1 MTNSNAFLFQPDA
14 ERSAAQGRYDALLSQ
29 SQGGIWPVL
38 TQGALCAPEERLS
51 RVRFL
56 NAAPGLRLNV
66 AIDRQPVSTGLEYQ
80 ALSDY
85 QGIEGGFRLLTVV
98 SAGNPRGAYLRQSI
112 PFVPGET
119 VTYVLIPSR
128 GRLEL
133 VRVPDALCLSGG
145 DGGSCLRMAN
155 FCPHCGPL
163 ELSTEEG
170 EAVFTGVLFKE
181 TTAFR
186 QIRPGEYLL
195 SVGTDSR
202 PPLSGPLLPPSCC
215 FPNPGEANP
224 LTDFSLSVR
233 PASAYTV
240 FVLDSGSVL
249 VSEDAA
255 QPI

>member
-1 MTNSNAFLFQPDA
+1 MTNSNAFLFQPNP
-14 ERSAAQGRYDALLSQ
+14 ERSAAQERYDTLLSQ
-29 SQGGIWPVL
+29 SQGGVWPVV
-38 TQGALCAPEERLS
+38 TRGVLCAPGDRLS

-66 AIDRQPVSTGLEYQ
+66 AVDRQPVSTGLGYQ

-85 QGIEGGFRLLTVV
+85 QGIEGGFRPLTVAG
-98 SAGNPRGAYLRQSI
+98 SGNPRGVYLRQSI
-112 PFVPGET
+112 PFVPGEI

-128 GRLEL
+128 GRMEL
-133 VRVPDALCLSGG
+133 VRVPDALCLSGQE
-145 DGGSCLRMAN
+145 GGSCLRMAN
-155 FCPHCGPL
+155 FCPRSGPL
-163 ELSTEEG
+163 ALSTEEG
-170 EAVFTGVLFKE
+170 EAMFTGVLFKE

-186 QIRPGEYLL
+186 QILPGEYFL
-195 SVGTDSR
+195 SVGTDTREGLGDS
-202 PPLSGPLLPPSCC
+202 LLPAGGCASC
-215 FPNPGEANP
+215 FGKPDP

-233 PASAYTV
+233 PASAYTI